1 MKKYAAILVGL
12 ACVGLVQAEFVTVI
26 DDFEGYADS
35 TALQAAWVVNT
46 SSNVT
51 SETLES
57 VLNGKCMLIQNNGVS
72 PYYAQTKLALPG
84 AIWQVHGVNLTYP
97 GYYKIK
103 MTFAVPLNDG
113 VAPWG
118 TLGGS
123 GGDVFLSM
131 FDCWGQKVFGA
142 SYPGDVTSSGT
153 GWPNG
158 IVWEMDF
165 ATYTVP
171 GMNLENVMY
180 ITVGYDK
187 TYYGTGALFVDDI
200 TLVGVPEPA
209 TLILLTAGGLLGL
222 RRR

>member
-1 MKKYAAILVGL
+1 MKKCLAILMVLG
-12 ACVGLVQAEFVTVI
+12 CIGLVQAAFVTVV

-35 TALQAAWVVNT
+35 AALQAAWVVNPN
-46 SSNVT
+46 SNVT

-57 VLNGKCMLIQNNGVS
+57 MLNGKCMLIQNNQSS
-72 PYYAQTKLALPG
+72 PYYAQTKYALPG
-84 AIWQVHGVNLTYP
+84 AVWQVHGVNLTYP
-97 GYYKIK
+97 GYYMIK
-103 MTFAVPLNDG
+103 MTFAVPKNDG

-142 SYPGDVTSSGT
+142 SYPGDVTPSGT

-158 IVWEMDF
+158 IVWEMNF
-165 ATYTVP
+165 ADYTVP

-187 TYYGTGALFVDDI
+187 TYYGPGALFVDDI
-200 TLVGVPEPA
+200 VLVGIPEPA
-209 TLILLTAGGLLGL
+209 SMILLSLGGLLTL